1 MASVKGQDLEAVKT
15 FLKSVNSL
23 KFNELNE
30 QKQLVSQS
38 YKIRN
43 FLRKDTY
50 SFKDAE
56 DLERVYESSFH
67 IELQRGWLRLYL
79 YKLLGEYD
87 LDSKQS
93 SAADLF
99 DTITGVFVSGTD
111 TCEPCR
117 CDIVKFE
124 NGQIVRCAL
133 NSVYFT

>member
-1 MASVKGQDLEAVKT
+1 MASVKEQDLEAVKL

-38 YKIRN
+38 YKIRS

-50 SFKDAE
+50 SFKDAA
-56 DLERVYESSFH
+56 DLERVYQSCFH
-67 IELQRGWLRLYL
+67 IELQQCWLRLYL

-87 LDSKQS
+87 LDSKESQ
-93 SAADLF
+93 AATLF
-99 DTITGVFVSGTD
+99 DAMTGVFVSGTD
-111 TCEPCR
+111 ACEPCR

-124 NGQIVRCAL
+124 NGQIVRYAL
-133 NSVYFT
+133 IFVYCR